1 MIKLKAPQN
10 SVAIAPS
17 ILSADQLNL
26 GKAIALAEQ
35 GGADWLHIDI
45 MDGHFV
51 PNLSFGPATV
61 ACINKK
67 TVLAQDVHLM
77 VEYPEIFINPFAK
90 SGASALTLH
99 IEAKGDL
106 KALLLQIKQQGIAA
120 GISIKPG
127 TKPQEILPYIEL
139 LDLVLV
145 MTVYPGF
152 GGQGFLESGPAQ
164 INGVREIIKRSGRKI
179 WLEVDGGI
187 NKDTAATAVKAGAD
201 ALVAGNAVFGAPD
214 IAKAIAEIRQAA
226 AVPQTKS

>member
-1 MIKLKAPQN
+1 MIKLKTPQ
-10 SVAIAPS
+10 SYVAVVPS

-26 GKAIALAEQ
+26 AKAISFAEQ

-77 VEYPEIFINPFAK
+77 VEYPEAFINSFVKA
-90 SGASALTLH
+90 GASALTLH

-106 KALLLQIKQQGIAA
+106 KILLSQIKKQGVAA
-120 GISIKPG
+120 GISIKPD
-127 TKPQEILPYIEL
+127 TKPQEILPYVEL
-139 LDLVLV
+139 LDLILV

-152 GGQGFLESGPAQ
+152 GGQGFLENGPAQ
-164 INGVREIIKRSGRKI
+164 ISGVREIIKRSGRQI

-187 NKDTAATAVKAGAD
+187 NKETARGAVKAGAN
-201 ALVAGNAVFGAPD
+201 ALVAGNAIFGARD
-214 IAKAIAEIRQAA
+214 IAKAITEIREAA
-226 AVPQTKS
+226 DAS